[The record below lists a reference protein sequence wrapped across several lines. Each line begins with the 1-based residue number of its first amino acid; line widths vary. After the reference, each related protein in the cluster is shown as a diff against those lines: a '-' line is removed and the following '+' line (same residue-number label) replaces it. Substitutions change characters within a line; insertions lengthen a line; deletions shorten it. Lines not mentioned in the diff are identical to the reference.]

1 MKWKTYSIHLLLALA
16 TGSMVALSYSYGLFS
31 DLEARLED
39 NFYSTHTPDTRLVV
53 LAIDDDSLSR
63 IGQWPWPRSVYA
75 KVLASLDKASPR
87 ALGIDVLL
95 SEPSRLGAYDD
106 DVLKRSLESL
116 HFPVVLGAEAE
127 HMLLQE
133 KSVTSPSLVSPLQQ
147 FITPHTSVGLV
158 NVISDKDG
166 VVRSF
171 PYSATINNTSYLT
184 LGAKVLT
191 EAKLLSTPPH
201 AQGVTR
207 LVYDASPNTI
217 RTVPLYRMLESDAPI
232 LKDSIVFIGATAP
245 SLRDNEK
252 TPLQSDTPGVYI
264 HTLIAH
270 MLLKNVSLTP
280 LAKSV
285 TVVLLFLVA
294 LISAL
299 FFIIA
304 KNITTAV
311 LLNVIFG
318 GLCLIVTI
326 LCFER
331 GIVIN
336 FTHMTF
342 AWVLTTITLS
352 LFVSLRNEREKKFI
366 TQTFSKY
373 VSKEV
378 LDTLLADPKKVT
390 LGGEEREIT
399 ILFSDI
405 RGFTTL
411 SEGLTPTSLVAL
423 LNRYFE
429 TVTPHIIDNG
439 GVLDKYIGDA
449 IMAFWGAPIPDQ
461 NQADKAV
468 RAGLQILTALEK
480 LNTQL
485 KSEGI
490 PEIAI
495 GIGIYSGKAV
505 VGNVGS
511 SFRFDYTAI
520 GDTVNAASRLEGLTK
535 DYKAKLIIGESTK
548 VLLKETKNLIITP
561 LGNASVKGKKESI
574 TIYKVEGK

>member
-201 AQGVTR
+201 CSQG
-207 LVYDASPNTI
+207 YKASP
-217 RTVPLYRMLESDAPI
+217 LS
-232 LKDSIVFIGATAP
+232 
-245 SLRDNEK
+245 
-252 TPLQSDTPGVYI
+252 
-264 HTLIAH
+264 
-270 MLLKNVSLTP
+270 
-280 LAKSV
+280 
-285 TVVLLFLVA
+285 
-294 LISAL
+294 
-299 FFIIA
+299 A
-304 KNITTAV
+304 KN
-311 LLNVIFG
+311 
-318 GLCLIVTI
+318 
-326 LCFER
+326 
-331 GIVIN
+331 
-336 FTHMTF
+336 
-342 AWVLTTITLS
+342 S
-352 LFVSLRNEREKKFI
+352 
-366 TQTFSKY
+366 FSN
-373 VSKEV
+373 
-378 LDTLLADPKKVT
+378 
-390 LGGEEREIT
+390 
-399 ILFSDI
+399 
-405 RGFTTL
+405 
-411 SEGLTPTSLVAL
+411 TS
-423 LNRYFE
+423 
-429 TVTPHIIDNG
+429 
-439 GVLDKYIGDA
+439 
-449 IMAFWGAPIPDQ
+449 
-461 NQADKAV
+461 
-468 RAGLQILTALEK
+468 
-480 LNTQL
+480 
-485 KSEGI
+485 S
-490 PEIAI
+490 
-495 GIGIYSGKAV
+495 
-505 VGNVGS
+505 
-511 SFRFDYTAI
+511 
-520 GDTVNAASRLEGLTK
+520 
-535 DYKAKLIIGESTK
+535 
-548 VLLKETKNLIITP
+548 
-561 LGNASVKGKKESI
+561 
-574 TIYKVEGK
+574 